1 MQDGSL
7 FTGWCQMK
15 RTAAA
20 AKFKNKKKIINVA
33 YKTYYKFSVL
43 IDQ

>member
-1 MQDGSL
+1 MAHYLQDGAKWKEQLQRQSL
-7 FTGWCQMK
+7 K
-15 RTAAA
+15 I
-20 AKFKNKKKIINVA
+20 KKIINVA